1 MALTLYMHPLSSFC
15 WKALIAFYESGTPF
29 TAQIVNLTDEKERAA
44 FAKIWPLAKF
54 PVLRDDNNERTIPES
69 TTIIEYLAQHYPG
82 SSELVP
88 NDADRARQTR
98 FSDRFFDLYIHLPM
112 QKIVGDKLRPAGTKD
127 PLGVEEAR
135 ARIRESYALLEQQ
148 SRSDAWAMGD
158 TFTLADCAA
167 APALYY
173 GNRVEPLG
181 DTHPK
186 LTAYL
191 QRLEER
197 PSFARVLQE
206 AAPYFKFFPG

>member
-15 WKALIAFYESGTPF
+15 WKALIALYECGTPF
-29 TAQIVNLTDEKERAA
+29 TPQIVNLADEKERAA
-44 FAKIWPLAKF
+44 FAQVWPIAKF
-54 PVLRDDNNERTIPES
+54 PVLHDDKTERTIPES
-69 TTIIEYLAQHYPG
+69 TIIIEYLAQYYPG
-82 SSELVP
+82 SSELIP
-88 NDADRARQTR
+88 GDADRARQTR

-112 QKIVGDKLRPAGTKD
+112 QKIVGDKLRPAGQTD
-127 PLGVEEAR
+127 PFGVEEAR
-135 ARIRESYALLEQQ
+135 QRIRQAYALLEQQ
-148 SRSDAWAMGD
+148 TRSDAWAMGD

-173 GNRVEPLG
+173 SNRVEPLG

-186 LTAYL
+186 LAAYL
-191 QRLEER
+191 QRLEAR